1 MILPKPF
8 LDSNLDQ
15 NRFSLILNR
24 NSMAQVRMNPALSA
38 FSVQIVAKLTAFA
51 KCSFIVGSKMAFF
64 APAAVLLP
72 LAGAF
77 GGISGSLSML
87 GMGLIMRCLFFG
99 AMPLVFLA
107 YHLPGF
113 FASLYW
119 ANDSKIMRS
128 IPAILCI
135 GLFLVHP
142 IGAQFAW
149 YSLFW
154 LIPVIASFYSG
165 LFFKALG
172 SSFTAHAVGTLVWL
186 YAGQMA
192 PGDFALLV
200 PVVIVERLMITV
212 AMVMAYKCIE
222 FVYSKIS
229 IPQSFCALA
238 PK

>member
-1 MILPKPF
+1 MR
-8 LDSNLDQ
+8 SNLDQ
-15 NRFSLILNR
+15 NRFPLILDR

-38 FSVQIVAKLTAFA
+38 FSVQMVAKLTAFA

-64 APAAVLLP
+64 APGAVLLP

-77 GGISGSLSML
+77 GGISGSLSMF

-99 AMPLVFLA
+99 SMPLAFLA

-119 ANDSKIMRS
+119 ANNSKIMRS

-142 IGAQFAW
+142 IGAQYLW

-154 LIPVIASFYSG
+154 LIPVMASFYSG
-165 LFFKALG
+165 LFFTALG
-172 SSFTAHAVGTLVWL
+172 SSFTAHAVGTVVWL
-186 YAGQMA
+186 YAGQLTPA
-192 PGDFALLV
+192 DFALLV
-200 PVVIVERLMITV
+200 PVVIIERLMIAV
-212 AMVMAYKCIE
+212 AMVMAYKL
-222 FVYSKIS
+222 VVAMHSKVTS
-229 IPQSFCALA
+229 IQINSILA
-238 PK
+238 TK